1 MRIKFDKAN
10 ITMSISI
17 LIVCVVLVA
26 VAFVQFKTV
35 EQVNKTDIET
45 MRDEELREQISLW
58 KSKWEEANEQ
68 LQETYSKIS
77 EYNARLES
85 NEEASELLEAELRK
99 SQLILGT
106 TDVEGEG
113 VVVTLTDTAKNPIE
127 AEDLVDLINELRFA
141 GAEAISING
150 VRIMNMTDI
159 ADIDSYIII
168 KPSQRLVSPY
178 VVKAIGN
185 QTYLVSNLCLKNS
198 GFIDKYNNSGKSVKL
213 EKQRNI
219 KIPRYSGSTDIKY
232 MKEVADK

>member
-1 MRIKFDKAN
+1 
-10 ITMSISI
+10 MSISI